1 MGDAESGVDAGSRLR
16 SFFVERS
23 VLENFAIL
31 GTGAV
36 GRTRGA
42 QTESVGNYRPVGGW
56 VQ

>member
-1 MGDAESGVDAGSRLR
+1 VGDAESGVDAGSRLR